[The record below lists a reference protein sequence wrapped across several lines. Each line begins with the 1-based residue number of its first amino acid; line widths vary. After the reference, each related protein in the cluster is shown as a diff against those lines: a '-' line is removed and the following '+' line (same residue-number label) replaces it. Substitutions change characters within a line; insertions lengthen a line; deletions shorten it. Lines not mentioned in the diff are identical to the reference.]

1 MRDAIL
7 SIPAQLAAGIRLGG
21 AARLEKEY
29 RFIISTGM
37 GGSALPGEML
47 SMVRDNVIVHWDY
60 DLPVNTDTRDLVVCT
75 SWSGDTE
82 ETLSSYAK
90 AREAGMDVLA
100 ITSGGA
106 LAAMAKRDGVPLVLL
121 PNDGLAPR
129 TATGYMTGALF
140 AALGRADLLPA
151 AVDAAGIE
159 EEGKALA
166 AKLGGRMLVM
176 YAAYPWRKIT
186 GFWKMAY
193 SETTKRQ
200 VMVNWFPSGAH
211 NEVVGWEG
219 PYHDGTAFLFVREEG
234 EAHRYAKNADALLAI
249 LARKGYTAHTAWL
262 SGNTVLQKVF
272 HSYLL
277 ALWTAFHV
285 ATGLGL
291 DPKATELL
299 DEFKRLKAQA

>member
-7 SIPAQLAAGIRLGG
+7 SIPTQLAAGIRLGD
-21 AARLEKEY
+21 AVRLQKPY

-47 SMVRDNVIVHWDY
+47 SMVQDNVIVHWDY
-60 DLPVNTDTRDLVVCT
+60 DLPSNVGQSDLVICT

-82 ETLSSYAK
+82 ETLSSYEK
-90 AREAGMDVLA
+90 ARAAGMDILA
-100 ITSGGA
+100 ITSGGK
-106 LAAMAKRDGVPLVLL
+106 LAELAKRDGTPLVLL
-121 PNDGLAPR
+121 PNGGLAPR

-140 AALGRADLLPA
+140 AALGHTDLLPPAVNA
-151 AVDAAGIE
+151 ADIE

-166 AKLGGRMLVM
+166 AKLGGRMLAM

-219 PYHDGTAFLFVREEG
+219 PYRDGVVFLFVREEG
-234 EAHRYAKNADALLAI
+234 EAHRYAKNTDALLAI
-249 LARKGYTAHTAWL
+249 LSQKGYTVHTAWL
-262 SGNTVLQKVF
+262 RGNTVLQKVF